1 MNMFSENVKKDK
13 LTIPNTPIELAED
26 SIYYNVLCDIINNKY
41 SQDKEGL
48 KSCIGVKNLLGQSS
62 SMDVNMNS
70 ANKFQ
75 LEIDNDKVVIF
86 NYNGVSEWQ
95 HFNGTHL
102 YEGNSSIINNSFKD
116 KWGGSNKA
124 NQGSN

>member
-1 MNMFSENVKKDK
+1 
-13 LTIPNTPIELAED
+13 
-26 SIYYNVLCDIINNKY
+26 
-41 SQDKEGL
+41 L

-62 SMDVNMNS
+62 SIDVNMNT
-70 ANKFQ
+70 ANKYQ
-75 LEIDNDKVVIF
+75 LEIEYDKDKDKDKVTVF

-102 YEGNSSIINNSFKD
+102 YEGNSSLINNSFKD

-124 NQGSN
+124 NQGAN